1 MWYPFQSLTQKVDK
15 MSQQIDALVA
25 EVARVKT
32 VNQSAKDLL
41 VKLFALVQS
50 AIDTGDMAK
59 VQQAVNDLKAQDDD
73 LAAAVTANT
82 PASP

>member
-15 MSQQIDALVA
+15 MSQQVDALVA

-59 VQQAVNDLKAQDDD
+59 VQAAVNDLKAQDDD